1 MTMSHARLAIT
12 ETELRAADASGDR
25 DLEELVDL
33 IRQSVRLLRRRLA
46 EREET
51 R

>member
-1 MTMSHARLAIT
+1 MAPTRLALT
-12 ETELRAADASGDR
+12 ETELRAADASGDP

-46 EREET
+46 ERGEG